1 MLLQKEIEAGD
12 IITMKMTTGE
22 EILAKLVS
30 IGNNYIVITKPLV
43 VNLGQD
49 RNGNVGIQ
57 MLPYFLLTGEQDA
70 RLTIATQH
78 IITKTLATDQ
88 AKSGYLQNTTG
99 LTLAPANTPTGLT
112 K

>member
-1 MLLQKEIEAGD
+1 MLLQKPMEAGD
-12 IITMKMTTGE
+12 ILTIKMITGE
-22 EILAKLVS
+22 EMLAKLVS
-30 IGNNYIVITKPLV
+30 TGNDHIVVTKPLI

-57 MLPYFLLTGEQDA
+57 MLPYFLLTCEPDA
-70 RLTIATQH
+70 KLTISNQH

-88 AKSGYLQNTTG
+88 AKGGYLQNTTG
-99 LTLAPANTPTGLT
+99 LTLASANAPTGLT